1 MSKQQPVKDDLLKQ
15 VKEHERIIFKI
26 CNSYCSNKDDRA
38 DLAQEIMYQLLKSY
52 ERYNADYKFS
62 TWIYRIALNVAISF
76 YRKAKTGKQF
86 ISLAEGHTEVEDKPN
101 ESAVLEKNIHVLEQF
116 INELKELD
124 KALMILYL
132 DEKGYKEIGE
142 ILGIT
147 ETNVATKIN
156 RIKEKLKQYFF
167 KLT

>member
-1 MSKQQPVKDDLLKQ
+1 MLA
-15 VKEHERIIFKI
+15 
-26 CNSYCSNKDDRA
+26 A
-38 DLAQEIMYQLLKSY
+38 D
-52 ERYNADYKFS
+52 
-62 TWIYRIALNVAISF
+62 
-76 YRKAKTGKQF
+76 
-86 ISLAEGHTEVEDKPN
+86 HTEVEDKPN
-101 ESAVLEKNIHVLEQF
+101 ESGVLEKNIHVLQQF
-116 INELKELD
+116 INELKELN

-156 RIKEKLKQYFF
+156 RIKEKLKQHFL